1 MIINNS
7 FQSIGVHNNYFV
19 SADWL
24 LDRRHCNLKWQNA
37 VKDIR
42 EKINVAIQDMPENEE
57 IKQLL
62 SGSCKIFT
70 IPYFCNFYCN
80 TVLSLQRLIFR
91 KLIKTYCLL
100 YLIVTLDFI
109 FKANP
114 TMSNCFQRCFLNCF
128 SFVNRHSLLPLLE
141 DSRDS
146 QKD

>member
-1 MIINNS
+1 MFIINES
-7 FQSIGVHNNYFV
+7 V

-42 EKINVAIQDMPENEE
+42 EKINSAIQDMPENEE

-70 IPYFCNFYCN
+70 LPYFNSIYC
-80 TVLSLQRLIFR
+80 
-91 KLIKTYCLL
+91 
-100 YLIVTLDFI
+100 
-109 FKANP
+109 
-114 TMSNCFQRCFLNCF
+114 NCFQRCLLNCLTF
-128 SFVNRHSLLPLLE
+128 INRHSLLPLLE
-141 DSRDS
+141 DCGDP